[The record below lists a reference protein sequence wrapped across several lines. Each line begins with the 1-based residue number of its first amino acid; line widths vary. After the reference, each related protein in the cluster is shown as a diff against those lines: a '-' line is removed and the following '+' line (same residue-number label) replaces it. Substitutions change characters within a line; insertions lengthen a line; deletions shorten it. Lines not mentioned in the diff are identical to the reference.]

1 MLGIR
6 MTWPSVG
13 RRAAEFEEVALVHL
27 DALYRGALRL
37 TRNRAQA
44 EDLVQEALVRA
55 FRSFDRFAAGTNCRA
70 WLFTIM
76 RNVFLNQLR
85 RERETPHEVEFFEVL
100 GAPEGMRP
108 AAPTP
113 EEEFLQ
119 TVVHGD
125 VERAL
130 QSLPERFREAVVLCD
145 IEGFSYREIAE
156 SLECPIGT
164 VMSRLSRGRRLLRL
178 ALDGFARERGSI
190 KE

>member
-1 MLGIR
+1 

-85 RERETPHEVEFFEVL
+85 RERETPHEVEFFEL
-100 GAPEGMRP
+100 PGDPEGMRP